1 MKNHS
6 KAAKNTPKN
15 DYGFN
20 LGKMQNS
27 IFHYSL
33 SRRKCGMEDYIMKN
47 TIITILKKELKRFF
61 SDKRMAFS
69 TILMPGIMI
78 FVLYNFMGDA
88 INNMVTVD
96 DNYVYQIESTNMPE
110 GIKTMMDS
118 AGIASKITDIDAGSA
133 EKAKDKISNDES
145 GLDLYLVFPENFE
158 SDVATYNSASG
169 NKAPQVEVYYNSAS
183 TESQA
188 VYSMFIEMM
197 DSYEAA
203 MTNKF
208 DINADESVKYDL
220 ASESDAAASV
230 FSSML
235 PMLLLMFVFSACMA
249 VGPESISGEK
259 ERGTIATMLVTPA
272 KRSHIALGKIMA
284 LSIIALLSGLSSTI
298 GTMLS
303 LPKIANVGE
312 SDIKTNVYGVSDYL
326 LLTVVIL
333 AAVLLIV
340 TLISIISAFAKS
352 TKEANTYITPLM
364 IVVMLVG
371 LSGMFIDGTRTEL
384 YYYVIPVYNSVQAM
398 TGIFSLDIVPSGMV
412 VSVISNIIYTGIGVF
427 GLTRMFNNEKIM
439 FNK

>member
-1 MKNHS
+1 
-6 KAAKNTPKN
+6 
-15 DYGFN
+15 
-20 LGKMQNS
+20 
-27 IFHYSL
+27 
-33 SRRKCGMEDYIMKN
+33 MKN

-69 TILMPGIMI
+69 TVLMPGIMI

-96 DNYVYQIESTNMPE
+96 DNYVYQIESTNMP
-110 GIKTMMDS
+110 GDIKTMMDS

-133 EKAKDKISNDES
+133 EKAKEKISNDES

-158 SDVATYNSASG
+158 SDVATYDSTSG

-188 VYSMFIEMM
+188 VYGMFIEMM

-220 ASESDAAASV
+220 ASENDAAASV

-284 LSIIALLSGLSSTI
+284 LSIIALLSGLSSTV

-326 LLTVVIL
+326 LLAVVIL

-371 LSGMFIDGTRTEL
+371 LSGMFIDGTKTEL
-384 YYYVIPVYNSVQAM
+384 YYYVIPIYNSVQSM
-398 TGIFSLDIVPSGMV
+398 TGIFSFDILPSGMAA
-412 VSVISNIIYTGIGVF
+412 SVASNIAYTGIGVF
-427 GLTRMFNNEKIM
+427 VLTRMFNNEKIM

>member
-1 MKNHS
+1 
-6 KAAKNTPKN
+6 
-15 DYGFN
+15 
-20 LGKMQNS
+20 
-27 IFHYSL
+27 
-33 SRRKCGMEDYIMKN
+33 MKN

-69 TILMPGIMI
+69 TVLMPGIMI

-96 DNYVYQIESTNMPE
+96 DNYVYQIESTNMP
-110 GIKTMMDS
+110 GDIKTMMDS

-133 EKAKDKISNDES
+133 EKAKEKISNDES
-145 GLDLYLVFPENFE
+145 GLDLYLVFPDNFE
-158 SDVATYNSASG
+158 SDVATYDSTSG

-188 VYSMFIEMM
+188 VYGMFIEMM

-220 ASESDAAASV
+220 ASENDAAASV

-284 LSIIALLSGLSSTI
+284 LSIIALLSGLSSTV

-326 LLTVVIL
+326 LLAVVIL

-371 LSGMFIDGTRTEL
+371 LSGMFIDGTKTEL
-384 YYYVIPVYNSVQAM
+384 YYYVIPIYNSVQAM
-398 TGIFSLDIVPSGMV
+398 TGIFSLDIMPSGMI

-427 GLTRMFNNEKIM
+427 VLTRMFNNEKIM

>member
-1 MKNHS
+1 
-6 KAAKNTPKN
+6 
-15 DYGFN
+15 
-20 LGKMQNS
+20 
-27 IFHYSL
+27 
-33 SRRKCGMEDYIMKN
+33 MKN

-69 TILMPGIMI
+69 TVLMPGIMI

-96 DNYVYQIESTNMPE
+96 DNYVYQIESTNMP
-110 GIKTMMDS
+110 GDIKTMMDS
-118 AGIASKITDIDAGSA
+118 AGIASKITDIDAGSV
-133 EKAKDKISNDES
+133 EKAKEKISNDES

-158 SDVATYNSASG
+158 SDVATYDSTSG

-188 VYSMFIEMM
+188 VYGMFIEMM

-220 ASESDAAASV
+220 ASENDAAASV

-284 LSIIALLSGLSSTI
+284 LSIIALLSGLSSTV

-326 LLTVVIL
+326 LLAVVIL

-371 LSGMFIDGTRTEL
+371 LSGMFIDGTKTEL
-384 YYYVIPVYNSVQAM
+384 YYYVIPIYNSVQAM
-398 TGIFSLDIVPSGMV
+398 TGIFSLDIMPSGMI

-427 GLTRMFNNEKIM
+427 VLTGCLIM
-439 FNK
+439 KR

>member
-1 MKNHS
+1 
-6 KAAKNTPKN
+6 
-15 DYGFN
+15 
-20 LGKMQNS
+20 
-27 IFHYSL
+27 
-33 SRRKCGMEDYIMKN
+33 MKN

-69 TILMPGIMI
+69 TVLMPGIMI

-96 DNYVYQIESTNMPE
+96 DNYVYQIESTNMP
-110 GIKTMMDS
+110 GDIKTMMDS

-133 EKAKDKISNDES
+133 EKAKEKISNDES

-158 SDVATYNSASG
+158 SDVATYDSTSG

-188 VYSMFIEMM
+188 VYGMFIEMM

-220 ASESDAAASV
+220 ASENDAAASV

-235 PMLLLMFVFSACMA
+235 PMLLLMFVFSACIA

-284 LSIIALLSGLSSTI
+284 LSIIALLSGLSSTV

-326 LLTVVIL
+326 LLAVVIL

-371 LSGMFIDGTRTEL
+371 LSGMFIDGTKTEL
-384 YYYVIPVYNSVQAM
+384 YYYVIPIYNSVQAM
-398 TGIFSLDIVPSGMV
+398 TGIFSLDIMPSGMI

-427 GLTRMFNNEKIM
+427 VLTRMFNNEKIM

>member
-1 MKNHS
+1 
-6 KAAKNTPKN
+6 
-15 DYGFN
+15 
-20 LGKMQNS
+20 
-27 IFHYSL
+27 
-33 SRRKCGMEDYIMKN
+33 MKN

-69 TILMPGIMI
+69 TVLMPGIMI

-96 DNYVYQIESTNMPE
+96 DNYVYQIESTNMP
-110 GIKTMMDS
+110 GDIKTMMDS

-133 EKAKDKISNDES
+133 EKAKEKISNDES

-158 SDVATYNSASG
+158 SDVATYDSTSG

-188 VYSMFIEMM
+188 VYGMFIEMM

-220 ASESDAAASV
+220 ASENDAAASV

-235 PMLLLMFVFSACMA
+235 PMMLLMFVFSACMA

-284 LSIIALLSGLSSTI
+284 LSIIALLSGLSSTV

-326 LLTVVIL
+326 LLAVVIL

-371 LSGMFIDGTRTEL
+371 LSGMFIDGTKTEL
-384 YYYVIPVYNSVQAM
+384 YYYVIPIYNSVQAM
-398 TGIFSLDIVPSGMV
+398 TGIFSLDIMPSGMI

-427 GLTRMFNNEKIM
+427 VLTRMFNNEKIM

>member
-1 MKNHS
+1 
-6 KAAKNTPKN
+6 
-15 DYGFN
+15 
-20 LGKMQNS
+20 
-27 IFHYSL
+27 
-33 SRRKCGMEDYIMKN
+33 MKN

-69 TILMPGIMI
+69 TVLMPGIMI

-96 DNYVYQIESTNMPE
+96 DNYVYQIESTNMP
-110 GIKTMMDS
+110 GDIKTMMDS

-133 EKAKDKISNDES
+133 EKAKEKISNDES

-158 SDVATYNSASG
+158 SDVATYDSTSG

-188 VYSMFIEMM
+188 VYGMFIEMM

-220 ASESDAAASV
+220 ASENDAAASV

-284 LSIIALLSGLSSTI
+284 LSIIALLSGLSSTV

-326 LLTVVIL
+326 LLAVVIL

-371 LSGMFIDGTRTEL
+371 LSGMFIDGTNTEL
-384 YYYVIPVYNSVQAM
+384 YYYVIPIYNSVQAM
-398 TGIFSLDIVPSGMV
+398 TGIFSLDIMPSGMI

-427 GLTRMFNNEKIM
+427 VLTRMFNNEKIM

>member
-1 MKNHS
+1 
-6 KAAKNTPKN
+6 
-15 DYGFN
+15 
-20 LGKMQNS
+20 
-27 IFHYSL
+27 
-33 SRRKCGMEDYIMKN
+33 MKN

-69 TILMPGIMI
+69 TVLMPGIMI

-96 DNYVYQIESTNMPE
+96 DNYVYQIESTNMP
-110 GIKTMMDS
+110 GDIKTMMDS

-133 EKAKDKISNDES
+133 EKAKEKISNDES

-158 SDVATYNSASG
+158 SDVATYDSTSG

-188 VYSMFIEMM
+188 VYGMFIEMM

-220 ASESDAAASV
+220 ASENDAAASV

-284 LSIIALLSGLSSTI
+284 LSIIALLSGLSSTV

-326 LLTVVIL
+326 LLAVVIL
-333 AAVLLIV
+333 AEVLLIV

-371 LSGMFIDGTRTEL
+371 LSGMFIDGTKTEL
-384 YYYVIPVYNSVQAM
+384 YYYVIPIYNSVQAM
-398 TGIFSLDIVPSGMV
+398 TGIFSLDIMPSGMI

-427 GLTRMFNNEKIM
+427 VLTRMFNNEKIM

>member
-1 MKNHS
+1 
-6 KAAKNTPKN
+6 
-15 DYGFN
+15 
-20 LGKMQNS
+20 
-27 IFHYSL
+27 
-33 SRRKCGMEDYIMKN
+33 MKN

-69 TILMPGIMI
+69 TVLMPGIMI

-96 DNYVYQIESTNMPE
+96 DNYVYQIESTNMP
-110 GIKTMMDS
+110 GDIKTMMDS

-133 EKAKDKISNDES
+133 EKAKEKISNDES

-158 SDVATYNSASG
+158 SDVATYDSTSG

-188 VYSMFIEMM
+188 VYGMFIEMM

-220 ASESDAAASV
+220 ASENDAAASV

-284 LSIIALLSGLSSTI
+284 LSIIALLSGLSSTV

-326 LLTVVIL
+326 LLAVVIL

-371 LSGMFIDGTRTEL
+371 LSGMFIDGTKTEL
-384 YYYVIPVYNSVQAM
+384 YYYVIPIYNSVQAM
-398 TGIFSLDIVPSGMV
+398 TGIFSLDIMPSGMI

-427 GLTRMFNNEKIM
+427 VLTRMFNNEKIM

>member
-1 MKNHS
+1 
-6 KAAKNTPKN
+6 
-15 DYGFN
+15 
-20 LGKMQNS
+20 
-27 IFHYSL
+27 
-33 SRRKCGMEDYIMKN
+33 MKN

-69 TILMPGIMI
+69 TVLMPGIMI

-96 DNYVYQIESTNMPE
+96 DNYVYQIESTNMP
-110 GIKTMMDS
+110 GDIKTMMDS

-133 EKAKDKISNDES
+133 EKAKEKISNDES

-158 SDVATYNSASG
+158 SDVATYDSTSG

-188 VYSMFIEMM
+188 VYGMFIEMM

-220 ASESDAAASV
+220 ASENDAAASV

-284 LSIIALLSGLSSTI
+284 LSIIALLSGLSSTV

-326 LLTVVIL
+326 LLAVVIL

-371 LSGMFIDGTRTEL
+371 LSGMFIDGTKTEL
-384 YYYVIPVYNSVQAM
+384 YYYVIPIYNSVQAM
-398 TGIFSLDIVPSGMV
+398 TGIFSLDIMPSGMI

-427 GLTRMFNNEKIM
+427 VLTSMFNNEKIM